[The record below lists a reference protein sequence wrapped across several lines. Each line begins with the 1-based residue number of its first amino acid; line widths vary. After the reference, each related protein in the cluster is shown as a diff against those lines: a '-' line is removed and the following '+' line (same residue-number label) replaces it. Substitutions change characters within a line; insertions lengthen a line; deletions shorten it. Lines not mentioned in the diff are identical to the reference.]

1 VLATRQTYAHTLIFA
16 ARAGFRDS
24 EGHDG
29 EFRLVYYGDIHS
41 GLLMSKQLGV
51 IGYPLSHT
59 LSPVFQQAA
68 LDYHSIPATY
78 LAWPTPPERLAE
90 TVGRLRGE
98 DYLGF
103 NITIPHKER
112 ILELVDDVEDM
123 ARQIGAVNTVVNREG
138 VLTGHNTDAYGFVKS
153 LKERAG
159 FEPRGKAVL
168 LLGAGGAARAA
179 AYGLANE
186 GVGILTIANRHVA
199 RAESLAKEL
208 TSLVKEIAVVPLEE
222 VSTDV
227 DLIVNSTSIGMASA
241 ASEGV
246 SPLTTASI
254 PSATLVYDMV
264 YTPAETP
271 LIRQAREAEARVLGG
286 LWMLIYQGAAA
297 FELWTEQQPPINVMY
312 RAAENALN

>member
-1 VLATRQTYAHTLIFA
+1 MLATRQAYAHTLIFA

-24 EGHDG
+24 KGDDVES
-29 EFRLVYYGDIHS
+29 RLVYYGDIHS

-68 LDYHSIPATY
+68 LDYHSFPATY
-78 LAWPTPPERLAE
+78 VAWATPPERLEE
-90 TVGRLRGE
+90 TVARLRGE

-112 ILELVDDVEDM
+112 MVELVDDVEDM
-123 ARQIGAVNTVVNREG
+123 ARQIGAVNTVVNRDG
-138 VLTGHNTDAYGFVKS
+138 VLTGQNTDAYGFVKS
-153 LKERAG
+153 LKEKAS

-186 GVGILTIANRHVA
+186 GVGVLTIANRTVA
-199 RAESLAKEL
+199 RAELLVKEL
-208 TSLVKEIAVVPLEE
+208 TGLVKEIAVAPLDE

-227 DLIVNSTSIGMASA
+227 DLIVNSTSVGMASA
-241 ASEGV
+241 ANRGR

-271 LIRQAREAEARVLGG
+271 LIRQAREAGAPVLGG

-297 FELWTEQQPPINVMY
+297 FELWTQKQPPIDAMY
-312 RAAENALN
+312 RAAENALD